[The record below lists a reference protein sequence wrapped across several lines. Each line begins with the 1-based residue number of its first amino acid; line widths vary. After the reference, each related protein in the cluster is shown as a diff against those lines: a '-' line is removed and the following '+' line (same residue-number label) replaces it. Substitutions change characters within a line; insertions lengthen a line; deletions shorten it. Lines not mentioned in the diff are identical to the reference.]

1 MDIRHGLSTVLFDA
15 SGEINK
21 NIVLEEGCWY
31 LCSDTVELFVCVN
44 SYDGLTLKK
53 VNEVPDN
60 LLTRDDLADFVYKT
74 DLEGLASKTYVDE
87 KFESIIVPEVD
98 LSNYY
103 NKTETENAINE
114 AINHVEIPEV
124 NLEEY
129 AKKSDIPTDY
139 LKEVPAEYVTEEELN
154 AKRYLTQHQDI
165 SHLATKA
172 ELPDTSK
179 FITSIPQEYVTE
191 NELDAK
197 GYLTSHQSLENYATK
212 AFVEDVIADIN
223 IPEVDTENFVTTEGL
238 ASALGS
244 KANEI
249 PFTSDAVIKVSI
261 GGFAESENTNINGWS
276 VAEILAK
283 LLGLDGGTSEPDIPD
298 KPEAPDDPDKSIV
311 ETIMENEISLY
322 QIDDNDTMVE
332 VPYELLTYAADTSST
347 TKDDKTGFYVVKDKN
362 GEIIEAGYQHF
373 STLKEPYYIIALP
386 NSIDLLESGNAEM
399 QSWNTL
405 VTPNKWQTV
414 SKLTLTDDYNEIVA
428 TYNADCIE
436 PPVAP
441 DGYKL
446 WADLSTNDPGSSYR
460 FITKE

>member
-114 AINHVEIPEV
+114 AINHIEIPEV
-124 NLEEY
+124 NLEDY

-139 LKEVPAEYVTEEELN
+139 LKEVPAEYITEDELN
-154 AKRYLTQHQDI
+154 AKSYLTQHQDI

-172 ELPDTSK
+172 ELPDISK
-179 FITSIPQEYVTE
+179 FITSIPQEYITE

-212 AFVEDVIADIN
+212 AFVEDVIADID

-238 ASALGS
+238 VSALGS

-249 PFTSDAVIKVSI
+249 PFTADTIVKASI
-261 GGFAESENTNINGWS
+261 GGFAEGENTNINGWS
-276 VAEILAK
+276 VTEILAK
-283 LLGLDGGTSEPDIPD
+283 LLGLDGSIV
-298 KPEAPDDPDKSIV
+298 DPDEPEIPEGQEGIIANLIV
-311 ETIMENEISLY
+311 NSASMYAVNANAEFVKLPFNYKLMTQEEAAAIGTTSGFY
-322 QIDDNDTMVE
+322 QI
-332 VPYELLTYAADTSST
+332 
-347 TKDDKTGFYVVKDKN
+347 KDVN
-362 GEIIEAGYQHF
+362 GDIIESGYQELQAN
-373 STLKEPYYIIALP
+373 SDDVYYVIALP
-386 NSIDLLESGNAEM
+386 KEIDYESMVTLKVWDENMSEWTATDKFEMTTDPEAVAELCAEVGIDISAINQEVYTIYVWEDLPSGSILR
-399 QSWNTL
+399 
-405 VTPNKWQTV
+405 
-414 SKLTLTDDYNEIVA
+414 YIINE
-428 TYNADCIE
+428 
-436 PPVAP
+436 
-441 DGYKL
+441 
-446 WADLSTNDPGSSYR
+446 
-460 FITKE
+460 